1 MGENDDPTDPV
12 LYTDEEVA
20 DQTMLGLRPDHKH
33 IINTFWA
40 DDGKSLWVRSTRTW
54 TLPALIHIYGH
65 RYSFKYLWIAWNQ
78 MPVTIQSHRR
88 GKDAPNSETALRLV
102 KWKEIK
108 QQADSFMKAAGL
120 DAPSTHDEWVALF
133 KEMGKFMATKAFMT
147 RTPTPVMELPIAPL
161 HDSKEA
167 LRFRAICDER
177 ITLPLSAFAEQPAIH
192 EALTKELPLDAMAD
206 IKVNWR
212 CNTEHWWAQE
222 VTPEAA
228 VPFYRKMKHTD
239 EEIRELGCPP
249 GPMPSGDPS
258 TKELV
263 PDQPTLQFPPL
274 TLANVASVA
283 SKEYIKK
290 HFAKGKH
297 VFWGKVECGLI
308 LPSLSSWEVVTKQ
321 KGVTTGGYMCKYC
334 KGFWKGGSRFLQII
348 GRHKSKVAALQ
359 LVLDEPPQE
368 LHNRWIK
375 DRMEFYKRV
384 EPLAAPRDERLDL
397 VGGPQNRLRFST
409 SNGLGV
415 VSDALWTTIL
425 GNEEVSS
432 LKMIHQVAMQHGR
445 K

>member
-1 MGENDDPTDPV
+1 
-12 LYTDEEVA
+12 
-20 DQTMLGLRPDHKH
+20 
-33 IINTFWA
+33 
-40 DDGKSLWVRSTRTW
+40 
-54 TLPALIHIYGH
+54 
-65 RYSFKYLWIAWNQ
+65 

-88 GKDAPNSETALRLV
+88 GQNAPNSETALRLV

-108 QQADSFMKAAGL
+108 QQADSFMKASGL
-120 DAPSTHDEWVALF
+120 DAPSTHDEWVAIF

-177 ITLPLSAFAEQPAIH
+177 ITLPLSAFAEHLAIH
-192 EALTKELPLDAMAD
+192 ESLTKELPLEAMVD
-206 IKVNWR
+206 VKVNWR

-222 VTPEAA
+222 VTPEEA
-228 VPFYRKMKHTD
+228 VPFYRKLKHTD
-239 EEIRELGCPP
+239 EEIRALGCPLESGAA
-249 GPMPSGDPS
+249 GPTPQGVGTRPAHAA
-258 TKELV
+258 V
-263 PDQPTLQFPPL
+263 PTVDLGQCGERGQQGLRQEAL
-274 TLANVASVA
+274 
-283 SKEYIKK
+283 
-290 HFAKGKH
+290 AKGKH

-334 KGFWKGGSRFLQII
+334 KGFWKQGKGGSRFLQII

-375 DRMEFYKRV
+375 DRMEYYKRV

-397 VGGPQNRLRFST
+397 VGGPQNRFRFST

-425 GNEEVSS
+425 GNEEMAS

>member
-1 MGENDDPTDPV
+1 M
-12 LYTDEEVA
+12 
-20 DQTMLGLRPDHKH
+20 
-33 IINTFWA
+33 
-40 DDGKSLWVRSTRTW
+40 
-54 TLPALIHIYGH
+54 
-65 RYSFKYLWIAWNQ
+65 
-78 MPVTIQSHRR
+78 
-88 GKDAPNSETALRLV
+88 
-102 KWKEIK
+102 
-108 QQADSFMKAAGL
+108 
-120 DAPSTHDEWVALF
+120 
-133 KEMGKFMATKAFMT
+133 
-147 RTPTPVMELPIAPL
+147 
-161 HDSKEA
+161 
-167 LRFRAICDER
+167 
-177 ITLPLSAFAEQPAIH
+177 
-192 EALTKELPLDAMAD
+192 
-206 IKVNWR
+206 NWR

-222 VTPEAA
+222 VTPEEA
-228 VPFYRKMKHTD
+228 VPFYRKLKHTD
-239 EEIRELGCPP
+239 EEIRALGWFVESGAA
-249 GPMPSGDPS
+249 GPTPLGDPS

-283 SKEYIKK
+283 SKDYVKK

-334 KGFWKGGSRFLQII
+334 KGFWKQGKGGSRFLQII

-375 DRMEFYKRV
+375 DRVEYYKRV

-397 VGGPQNRLRFST
+397 VGGPQNRFRFST
-409 SNGLGV
+409 SNGSGV

-425 GNEEVSS
+425 GNEEMAS